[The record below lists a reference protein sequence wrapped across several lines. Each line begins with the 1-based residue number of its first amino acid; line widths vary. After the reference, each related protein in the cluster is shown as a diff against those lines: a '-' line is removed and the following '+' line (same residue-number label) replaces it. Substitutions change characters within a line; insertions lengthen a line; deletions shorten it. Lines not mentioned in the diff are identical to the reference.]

1 MRKIVLSIALILPI
15 LGFSQNQRRLVSP
28 VLPNAVKNGE
38 YNTRTNFPSFLK
50 FDMSKAPAAIS
61 NTESNDW
68 ATTIFPLRSTD
79 HLVFKSVKQDQS
91 QKIYKYQQTFENVP
105 VEHAI
110 LNVKEVNGKIASVSG
125 DFHAGLT
132 VSNTNTIL
140 TTEALTFAKSAVPAE
155 VYKWER
161 KQEESELK
169 KALNKPDFSF
179 DPKSTLVILPI
190 EKNNTKEF
198 KYAYKL
204 DIFTHKPLSRY
215 NVYIDAQTGE
225 VLKKVS
231 TICSIDVKSTAN
243 TRYVGVKNIQSD
255 SIAPTSFILREN
267 NRRGRGMQIE
277 TVDCNSQYEG
287 DAVDFTSL
295 SKVWSMT
302 NAAKDEAALDCH
314 HAAESTYDFYYD
326 SLSHN
331 SFDGAGSKMMQYV
344 HYDQNYFNAFW
355 TGSYSCYGDGTADP
369 LTYIDVVAHELT
381 HGVTQYTAGL
391 DYESESGAL
400 NESFSDI
407 FGTVVEFNSLGAAN
421 SSWNIGARSFTLRD
435 MSNPLRFNNPDT
447 YGGAAWT
454 NTVGCIPDGGNDY
467 CGVHNNSGVQNFW
480 FYVLAHGDTGVNDL
494 KNPYSVIGI
503 GMNKAARIAFKSL
516 RDYLTPQSNFADA
529 RRGSV
534 EAAIDLFGVNSQ
546 EVQSVMNAWYAV
558 GVGKG
563 YTFLPD
569 IEFHVKTVLCA
580 PNSIVEFVNVTGNG
594 ETYLWDF
601 GDGAT
606 STDENPSHIYTSIG
620 SYHVRLI
627 ATNVNGS
634 DTLVQS
640 NFINIFI
647 DAPKASTCTVNML
660 NPIGTTGIYRVEFGG
675 IDNPSPGPKDENP
688 YMDFNCYR
696 ATVAR
701 SAWYPMKITTFNT
714 SPVFTRV
721 YIDWNNNGAFDV
733 PQELVMATNNTL
745 QYHYDTVYVPS
756 TAVPNIPLRMR
767 VVSAKLT
774 NNTPDVLCS
783 GLRNGQIEDYSVI
796 VTTGA
801 SVSFEES
808 ISFDVY
814 PNPAQST
821 LTINSSDEQQE
832 FILFDLFGRKV
843 MMDSFRKSTNI
854 NVSLLPGGLYIL
866 QVKIGKEIIT
876 KKIALN

>member
-1 MRKIVLSIALILPI
+1 
-15 LGFSQNQRRLVSP
+15 
-28 VLPNAVKNGE
+28 
-38 YNTRTNFPSFLK
+38 
-50 FDMSKAPAAIS
+50 
-61 NTESNDW
+61 
-68 ATTIFPLRSTD
+68 
-79 HLVFKSVKQDQS
+79 
-91 QKIYKYQQTFENVP
+91 
-105 VEHAI
+105 
-110 LNVKEVNGKIASVSG
+110 
-125 DFHAGLT
+125 
-132 VSNTNTIL
+132 
-140 TTEALTFAKSAVPAE
+140 
-155 VYKWER
+155 
-161 KQEESELK
+161 
-169 KALNKPDFSF
+169 
-179 DPKSTLVILPI
+179 
-190 EKNNTKEF
+190 
-198 KYAYKL
+198 
-204 DIFTHKPLSRY
+204 
-215 NVYIDAQTGE
+215 
-225 VLKKVS
+225 
-231 TICSIDVKSTAN
+231 
-243 TRYVGVKNIQSD
+243 
-255 SIAPTSFILREN
+255 
-267 NRRGRGMQIE
+267 
-277 TVDCNSQYEG
+277 
-287 DAVDFTSL
+287 
-295 SKVWSMT
+295 
-302 NAAKDEAALDCH
+302 
-314 HAAESTYDFYYD
+314 
-326 SLSHN
+326 
-331 SFDGAGSKMMQYV
+331 
-344 HYDQNYFNAFW
+344 
-355 TGSYSCYGDGTADP
+355 
-369 LTYIDVVAHELT
+369 
-381 HGVTQYTAGL
+381 
-391 DYESESGAL
+391 
-400 NESFSDI
+400 
-407 FGTVVEFNSLGAAN
+407 
-421 SSWNIGARSFTLRD
+421 
-435 MSNPLRFNNPDT
+435 
-447 YGGAAWT
+447 
-454 NTVGCIPDGGNDY
+454 
-467 CGVHNNSGVQNFW
+467 
-480 FYVLAHGDTGVNDL
+480 
-494 KNPYSVIGI
+494 
-503 GMNKAARIAFKSL
+503 
-516 RDYLTPQSNFADA
+516 
-529 RRGSV
+529 
-534 EAAIDLFGVNSQ
+534 
-546 EVQSVMNAWYAV
+546 
-558 GVGKG
+558 
-563 YTFLPD
+563 
-569 IEFHVKTVLCA
+569 
-580 PNSIVEFVNVTGNG
+580 VNVTGNG